1 MRVPIAG
8 STNPLLSPNFDSQL
22 SQNLY
27 VVDDSTGKSKTAMNK
42 IPGYFLATTLDAGS
56 SNFDI
61 RLLYTVRDIQ
71 NKMFAV
77 DGDEVYF
84 LDSTLTPTNLG
95 SIGTT
100 EGFVSSA
107 SNGIYVMFVDGQ
119 DGYLYNSSNG
129 VFNEINV
136 TNYPSLLGFPT
147 QPLMCAELDGFFVVL
162 QSESNQ
168 AFVSP
173 LNDPTGEYTNF
184 LDTTGNSLVTGCG
197 AVDSRVFIFKADS
210 IEVWYDA
217 GTSPQPLARDNSMRY
232 DFGCSSRGSIAT
244 YKGRMAFLAST
255 SDGST
260 SFMSTRGA
268 APTVFSTSSIEEIL
282 QGLADPFDCRAIFY
296 EINGHEF
303 YQANFTTDNIT
314 LTYDFTTNR
323 WYTFKTKDSNRH
335 VANTHSFF
343 NEKHYLGAYNSQKI
357 YEMNASTYDFDGE
370 HMPCARITQNFFDET
385 NKLIKITKIELD
397 CRSGV
402 GLDGL
407 TDFAPNKN
415 PRVYLSVSRDGGV
428 TYGNKV
434 GRSTGR
440 IGDFYARPRWYQMGV
455 ARSWTFKL
463 EFFDNVPFSMWD
475 LLIWYEV
482 AEV

>member
-1 MRVPIAG
+1 
-8 STNPLLSPNFDSQL
+8 
-22 SQNLY
+22 
-27 VVDDSTGKSKTAMNK
+27 
-42 IPGYFLATTLDAGS
+42 
-56 SNFDI
+56 
-61 RLLYTVRDIQ
+61 
-71 NKMFAV
+71 
-77 DGDEVYF
+77 
-84 LDSTLTPTNLG
+84 
-95 SIGTT
+95 
-100 EGFVSSA
+100 
-107 SNGIYVMFVDGQ
+107 
-119 DGYLYNSSNG
+119 
-129 VFNEINV
+129 
-136 TNYPSLLGFPT
+136 
-147 QPLMCAELDGFFVVL
+147 
-162 QSESNQ
+162 
-168 AFVSP
+168 
-173 LNDPTGEYTNF
+173 
-184 LDTTGNSLVTGCG
+184 
-197 AVDSRVFIFKADS
+197 
-210 IEVWYDA
+210 
-217 GTSPQPLARDNSMRY
+217 
-232 DFGCSSRGSIAT
+232 
-244 YKGRMAFLAST
+244 
-255 SDGST
+255 
-260 SFMSTRGA
+260 
-268 APTVFSTSSIEEIL
+268 
-282 QGLADPFDCRAIFY
+282 RAIFY

-434 GRSTGR
+434 GGSTGR